1 MMHNQLDTLPTT
13 LLESW
18 TPPQPG
24 RLAEL
29 AIKSIRYVSV
39 RRIRASAA
47 ERASAAL
54 VQPHVQAAHA
64 WRPACAPPP
73 ARRPPA
79 AGGNLSEKYGRG
91 PQLSLSS
98 RSDFL
103 HP

>member
-47 ERASAAL
+47 ELALHSCSRTCRQPMPRKRGAA
-54 VQPHVQAAHA
+54 AA
-64 WRPACAPPP
+64 P
-73 ARRPPA
+73 RRPV
-79 AGGNLSEKYGRG
+79 EI
-91 PQLSLSS
+91 
-98 RSDFL
+98 
-103 HP
+103 

>member
-47 ERASAAL
+47 ELAL
-54 VQPHVQAAHA
+54 HSCRLLISHRQVREISHI
-64 WRPACAPPP
+64 
-73 ARRPPA
+73 RRSVPT
-79 AGGNLSEKYGRG
+79 GWC
-91 PQLSLSS
+91 
-98 RSDFL
+98 
-103 HP
+103 

>member
-47 ERASAAL
+47 ELALHSCSRTCRQPTRGAPRTGRRAS
-54 VQPHVQAAHA
+54 V
-64 WRPACAPPP
+64 
-73 ARRPPA
+73 
-79 AGGNLSEKYGRG
+79 GGRTVEV
-91 PQLSLSS
+91 
-98 RSDFL
+98 SDGL
-103 HP
+103 N